1 MQSQPSGDTEV
12 FRYQS
17 HLSGDTELFGD
28 QSHISWD
35 MEVTQ
40 EKPKKPEG
48 LGEQEAV
55 TQEPTSLQLPIEATT
70 ENQEAVSETQEDVDI
85 GTQGYVFI

>member
-1 MQSQPSGDTEV
+1 MQSQPSGDTEA
-12 FRYQS
+12 FRDQS
-17 HLSGDTELFGD
+17 HLSGDTEILRD

-40 EKPKKPEG
+40 EKPKKLEE

-55 TQEPTSLQLPIEATT
+55 PQEPTSLQLPVEATAQ
-70 ENQEAVSETQEDVDI
+70 NQEVATK
-85 GTQGYVFI
+85 T